1 MQTPAGFLNFQGQNA
16 MDDGAQII
24 TMKFTNDKSKG
35 LYIPD
40 LDKCGIDLTN
50 KEDWHGFPVKG
61 NCSCNSCSDQCIGK
75 DLVYE

>member
-35 LYIPD
+35 LFIPD

-50 KEDWHGFPVKG
+50 K
-61 NCSCNSCSDQCIGK
+61 
-75 DLVYE
+75 